1 MEPIVLFG
9 VIILIFGLW
18 QEFGPIIQRVCNA
31 ISNCHCVIKL
41 ASALKEESPSYEVNV
56 WLDRKAG

>member
-9 VIILIFGLW
+9 VIILVFGLW

-31 ISNCHCVIKL
+31 ISNSTSMMKL
-41 ASALKEESPSYEVNV
+41 ASALKEQSPPYEVNV